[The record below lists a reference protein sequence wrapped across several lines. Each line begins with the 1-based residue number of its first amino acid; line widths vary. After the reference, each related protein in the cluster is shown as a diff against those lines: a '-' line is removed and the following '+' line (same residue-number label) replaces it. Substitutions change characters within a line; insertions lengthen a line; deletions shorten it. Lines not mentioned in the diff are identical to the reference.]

1 MKDQHDPLEEFIQ
14 KNRDD
19 FDVMEPTDALWPRIR
34 RSLRTPTVGLW
45 DAVWVWRAA
54 AMIFMALSAYLVIP
68 KNGELVT
75 APRGNDLGAA
85 EFKDVEAFYFQQ
97 ISEKVELIDDYQRL
111 DGLNGFTHDFQQ
123 LEAMYMVLK
132 EEMKVQPSQKVRDA
146 MVLNL
151 LVQIDLLN
159 QRLHNLETE
168 YEQKNKDENS
178 ESV

>member
-1 MKDQHDPLEEFIQ
+1 
-14 KNRDD
+14 
-19 FDVMEPTDALWPRIR
+19 
-34 RSLRTPTVGLW
+34 
-45 DAVWVWRAA
+45 VWRAA
-54 AMIFMALSAYLVIP
+54 AMVFMALSIYLLIP
-68 KNGELVT
+68 ENGGVAMEQSN
-75 APRGNDLGAA
+75 NDVNAA

-132 EEMKVQPSQKVRDA
+132 EEMKVRPSQKVGDA

-168 YEQKNKDENS
+168 AEQKNQKDEG

>member
-1 MKDQHDPLEEFIQ
+1 MKDPADPIEEFIR
-14 KNRDD
+14 KNRDA
-19 FDVMEPTDALWPRIR
+19 FDDREPTDGLWSRIS
-34 RSLRTPTVGLW
+34 RSLRAPTVRLW
-45 DAVWVWRAA
+45 DTVWVWRAA
-54 AMIFMALSAYLVIP
+54 AMVFMALSIYLLIP
-68 KNGELVT
+68 ENGGVAMEQSN
-75 APRGNDLGAA
+75 NDVNAA

-132 EEMKVQPSQKVRDA
+132 EEMKVRPSQKVGDA

-168 YEQKNKDENS
+168 AEQKNQKDEG